1 MEQIIIKN
9 LSKSYGSLNVLK
21 NVNLTL
27 DRDKTYCLMSPSGT
41 GKTTLFRILM
51 GLEKAD
57 EGDIAWNVGS
67 AFRSVFG
74 SASGSATDTSRP
86 LRISAVF
93 QEDRL
98 CPSFSPLENVLMVQ
112 KKQVSGISEPSRED
126 ILTAMC
132 RLLPEECLNRPVSTL
147 SGGMKRRTAI
157 LRALLTRSDMLL
169 MDEPFTGLDEGTKE
183 DVIRF
188 LQEYRKGR
196 FLLISTHQKEDVE
209 VLGGVLITL

>member
-9 LSKSYGSLNVLK
+9 LSKSYGTLTVLK
-21 NVNLTL
+21 NVDLTL
-27 DRDKTYCLMSPSGT
+27 DRYKTYCLMSPSGT

-57 EGDIAWNVGS
+57 EGDIIWNVGS
-67 AFRSVFG
+67 GAG
-74 SASGSATDTSRP
+74 TETDTDAS
-86 LRISAVF
+86 
-93 QEDRL
+93 RL
-98 CPSFSPLENVLMVQ
+98 CPSFSPLENVMMVQ
-112 KKQVSGISEPSRED
+112 KKHTSEISGISRDE

-157 LRALLTRSDMLL
+157 LRALLTRSDLLL
-169 MDEPFTGLDEGTKE
+169 MDEPFTGLDEGTKDE
-183 DVIRF
+183 VIKF
-188 LQEYRKGR
+188 LKEYRQDR

-209 VLGGVLITL
+209 KLGGILLTL

>member
-1 MEQIIIKN
+1 MISVRH
-9 LSKSYGSLNVLK
+9 LSKKFDKLEVLK
-21 NVNLTL
+21 DVNAEI
-27 DRDKTYCLMSPSGT
+27 RKGEVISIIGPSGT

-57 EGDIAWNVGS
+57 EGDIIWNVGS
-67 AFRSVFG
+67 GAG
-74 SASGSATDTSRP
+74 TETDTDASRS

-98 CPSFSPLENVLMVQ
+98 CPSFSPLENVMMVQ
-112 KKQVSGISEPSRED
+112 KKHASEISGISRDE

-157 LRALLTRSDMLL
+157 LRALLTRSDLLL
-169 MDEPFTGLDEGTKE
+169 MDEPFTGLDEGTKDE
-183 DVIRF
+183 VIKF
-188 LQEYRKGR
+188 LKEYRQDR

-209 VLGGVLITL
+209 KLGGILLTL